1 MDTHFMITLFFD
13 IKYDKIKIALISSI
27 LLVFYY
33 VLINFLGNIIVQ
45 IIPI

>member
-1 MDTHFMITLFFD
+1 MITLFFD